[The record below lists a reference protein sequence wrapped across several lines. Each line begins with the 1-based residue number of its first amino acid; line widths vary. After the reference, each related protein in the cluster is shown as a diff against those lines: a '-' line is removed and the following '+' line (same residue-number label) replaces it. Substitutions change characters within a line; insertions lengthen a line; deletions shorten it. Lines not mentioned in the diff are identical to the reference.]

1 LENQFLVTRS
11 LLLVKRIKE
20 WVRMERATRNQQ
32 PATGNPESEI
42 TGPMLFARKAF
53 ASGPQ
58 TGFLAE
64 KAIAKLKGSN
74 PEFSP

>member
-1 LENQFLVTRS
+1 MQNAEW
-11 LLLVKRIKE
+11 KE
-20 WVRMERATRNQQ
+20 GSKNSKFHI
-32 PATGNPESEI
+32 PNSEF
-42 TGPMLFARKAF
+42 GSAL